1 MNLAID
7 SGAHPIVSY
16 ALSVD
21 GSFWIDWLLTV
32 LNALYF
38 ALPLMTGVVVGL
50 FSGTLSTRFSTRRT
64 VLVGLGIGLFGTGI
78 VAVST
83 QFYGYYWNHLS
94 GWCYDPSR
102 MDNLR
107 YRTGPGANNAPRN
120 TKHPGQGAR
129 PRKTLPPGTAGR
141 APCFSI
147 GS

>member
-64 VLVGLGIGLFGTGI
+64 VLVGLGIGLFGNRDRRRIYSVLRLLLESPLRMVLRPEPDGQF
-78 VAVST
+78 AVPNRTRCKQCTTEHQASRARST
-83 QFYGYYWNHLS
+83 
-94 GWCYDPSR
+94 
-102 MDNLR
+102 
-107 YRTGPGANNAPRN
+107 AKENAAAR
-120 TKHPGQGAR
+120 HSGQG
-129 PRKTLPPGTAGR
+129 TM
-141 APCFSI
+141 F
-147 GS
+147 